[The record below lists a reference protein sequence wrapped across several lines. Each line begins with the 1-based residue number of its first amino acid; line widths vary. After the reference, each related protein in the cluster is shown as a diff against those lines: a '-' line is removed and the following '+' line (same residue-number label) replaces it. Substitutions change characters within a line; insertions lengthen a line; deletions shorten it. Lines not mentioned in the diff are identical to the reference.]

1 MPIAA
6 KRIREYLKAVDG
18 ATLPEIIS
26 ATGIDQNTVRAA
38 IPKMADVYVDR
49 WCPHL
54 TGKGW
59 VRVFALADIPE
70 DCPKPEDT
78 PAAQR
83 DSVFDLLQE
92 MQPCTANELADVIG
106 CTGKRIDGILRS
118 STKAHIV
125 GKRGGTRGSFSNLWG
140 LR

>member
-49 WCPHL
+49 WCPHS

-59 VRVFALADIPE
+59 IRVFAVADIPE
-70 DCPKPEDT
+70 DCPKPEAT
-78 PAAQR
+78 PGAQR
-83 DSVFDLLQE
+83 DAVFDLLRE

-118 STKAHIV
+118 AKWAHVV
-125 GKRGGTRGSFSNLWG
+125 GKRSGTRGSFSNLWA
-140 LR
+140 LK